1 MAPRRHD
8 PSRAARRFRPSTAS
22 VRARTGWSD
31 DLFGAREVG
40 MKTVMVESDQGTNA
54 HLDCV
59 PDYTITDFRDLL
71 RILGLA

>member
-1 MAPRRHD
+1 
-8 PSRAARRFRPSTAS
+8 
-22 VRARTGWSD
+22 
-31 DLFGAREVG
+31 

>member
-1 MAPRRHD
+1 
-8 PSRAARRFRPSTAS
+8 

-40 MKTVMVESDQGTNA
+40 MKTVMVESDQGTNV